1 MSAKLFGTSGM
12 RGIPNIDFT
21 TEQVIKLGLAL
32 ANLTHGGK
40 IAIGFDTR
48 LTNSWMSC
56 LLSAGMLAGG
66 AEVNNFG
73 LIPTPVL
80 AFLTSKTNCKAGAM
94 ITASHNPPE
103 YNGVK
108 IFDGDGMAFNHK
120 LEENIEDLIELNN
133 LDHVDLKEIR
143 NVTSINFTDRYAEM
157 VKESLTLKRKWNVV
171 IDPGCGAAYSLGPN
185 LFRELGCKVLTI
197 NAQPDGFFPG
207 RKPEPTSESLNLLTK
222 MVIETH
228 ANAGVAYDGDA
239 DRMALVDENGI
250 LISMD
255 QLIAAYGARTVS
267 LKNKKKIV
275 VPIDT
280 SMCIE
285 ESIEAVGGNV
295 IRTAVGDVNVAESV
309 VKNNAALGAEAS
321 GAWINPDYSL
331 CPDGI
336 LSSLLVIAEVSSQKE
351 NSTLSQF
358 VSLVPR
364 YPILRNK
371 INCPKNLHSAVM
383 GSLQSELFNLMSE
396 KSDIQTIDGIRVVSK
411 KEWILIRPSGTEPAL
426 RITIETKSE
435 EKTESL
441 MKEVIKLIEN
451 IIIKLS

>member
-1 MSAKLFGTSGM
+1 MTKLFGTSGM
-12 RGIPNIDFT
+12 RGIPNVDFT
-21 TEQVIKLGLAL
+21 SEQVMKLGLAL
-32 ANLTHGGK
+32 AYLTHGDK
-40 IAIGFDTR
+40 LAIGYDTR

-108 IFDGDGMAFNHK
+108 IFDRDGMPFNHK
-120 LEENIEDLIELNN
+120 LEEKIEDLMETN
-133 LDHVDLKEIR
+133 LERVDSTEIR
-143 NVTSINFTDRYAEM
+143 NVNWINYSDRYAEM
-157 VKESLTLKRKWNVV
+157 VKESVTLKRKLNVV
-171 IDPGCGAAYSLGPN
+171 IDPGCGAAYFLGPN

-207 RKPEPTSESLNLLTK
+207 RKPEPTPESLNLLSK
-222 MVIETH
+222 MVAETK
-228 ANAGVAYDGDA
+228 ANIGVAYDGDA
-239 DRMALVDENGI
+239 DRMALVDERGKFV
-250 LISMD
+250 SMD
-255 QLIAAYGARTVS
+255 QLIAAYGARLAS

-275 VPIDT
+275 VPIDA

-309 VKNNAALGAEAS
+309 VKNNAVLGAEAS

-336 LSSLLVIAEVSSQKE
+336 LSSLLVIAEVSSQKGD
-351 NSTLSQF
+351 SSLSKF
-358 VSLVPR
+358 VSLVHR

-371 INCPKNLHSAVM
+371 INCPKNLRSVVM
-383 GSLQSELFNLMSE
+383 DSLQSELFNLMSE
-396 KSDIQTIDGIRVVSK
+396 KSDIQKIDGIRVASK
-411 KEWILIRPSGTEPAL
+411 EEWILIRPSGTEPAL
-426 RITIETKSE
+426 RITVETKSV
-435 EKTESL
+435 EKTKSL